1 MRRLA
6 RWLNHLEDGLIV
18 LILLMMIGLA
28 VYQIVL
34 RNVFSSSLVWVEPL
48 LQNAVLWIGLLG
60 AMIASR
66 RDEHIRIDLI
76 NTWLQPGAR
85 RWLAMLVDLFT
96 CAVCAVVAW
105 YSMLFLFEE
114 MGQGGNAFP
123 GVPSWTLQA
132 MIPIGFSVISV
143 RYLIMFFL
151 DLLHLRPPMQEPHA

>member
-1 MRRLA
+1 MRRLT

-18 LILLMMIGLA
+18 LILMVMIGLA

-76 NTWLQPGAR
+76 NTWLKPEAR
-85 RWLAMLVDLFT
+85 RWLAMVVDLFT
-96 CAVCAVVAW
+96 CAVCAIVAW

-123 GVPSWTLQA
+123 GVPSWILQA

>member
-76 NTWLQPGAR
+76 NTWLKPGAR

-123 GVPSWTLQA
+123 GVPSWILQA

-151 DLLHLRPPMQEPHA
+151 DLLHMRPPMQEPHA

>member
-6 RWLNHLEDGLIV
+6 RWLNHFEDGLIV

-76 NTWLQPGAR
+76 NTWLKPEAR
-85 RWLAMLVDLFT
+85 RWLAMVVDLFT

-105 YSMLFLFEE
+105 HSMLFLFEE
-114 MGQGGNAFP
+114 MQQGGNAFP
-123 GVPSWTLQA
+123 GVPSWVLQA
-132 MIPIGFSVISV
+132 MIPVGFSVISV

>member
-1 MRRLA
+1 MRRLY
-6 RWLNHLEDGLIV
+6 RWLSHVEDGLIV

-34 RNVFSSSLVWVEPL
+34 RNMFGSSLVWIEPV

-66 RDEHIRIDLI
+66 RDEHIRIDLL
-76 NTWLQPGAR
+76 NNYLKPAAR
-85 RWLAMLVDLFT
+85 RWLAMAIDLFT
-96 CAVCAVVAW
+96 CGICAVVAW
-105 YSMLFLFEE
+105 YSMIFLFGE
-114 MGQGGNAFP
+114 MEHGGNAFP
-123 GVPSWTLQA
+123 GVPAWLLQSI
-132 MIPIGFSVISV
+132 IPIGFSVISL

>member
-6 RWLNHLEDGLIV
+6 RWLNHLEDGMIV

-76 NTWLQPGAR
+76 NTWLKPSAR
-85 RWLAMLVDLFT
+85 RWLAMVVDLFT

-123 GVPSWTLQA
+123 GVPSWILQA

-151 DLLHLRPPMQEPHA
+151 DLLHMRPPMQEPHA

>member
-1 MRRLA
+1 MRRLG
-6 RWLNHLEDGLIV
+6 RWLNHIEDGLIV
-18 LILLMMIGLA
+18 FILLMMIGLA

-66 RDEHIRIDLI
+66 RDEHIRIDLV
-76 NTWLQPGAR
+76 NSYLKPETR

-96 CAVCAVVAW
+96 CAICAVVAW
-105 YSMLFLFEE
+105 YSMEFLFGE
-114 MGQGGNAFP
+114 MEQGGNAFP
-123 GVPSWTLQA
+123 GVPSWILQA
-132 MIPIGFSVISV
+132 MIPIGFSVISL

>member
-6 RWLNHLEDGLIV
+6 RWLNHFEDGLIV
-18 LILLMMIGLA
+18 FILLMMVGLA

-66 RDEHIRIDLI
+66 RDEHIRIDLL
-76 NTWLQPGAR
+76 NNYLKPAGR
-85 RWLAMLVDLFT
+85 RWLAMVVDIFT
-96 CAVCAVVAW
+96 CAICAVVAW
-105 YSMLFLFEE
+105 YSMLFLFDE
-114 MGQGGNAFP
+114 MEGGGNAFP
-123 GVPSWTLQA
+123 GLPSWILQS
-132 MIPIGFSVISV
+132 MIPIGFSVISL

-151 DLLHLRPPMQEPHA
+151 DLLHLRPPMQEPRA

>member
-6 RWLNHLEDGLIV
+6 RWLNHLEDGMIV

-76 NTWLQPGAR
+76 NTWLKPSAR
-85 RWLAMLVDLFT
+85 RWLAMVVDLFT

-123 GVPSWTLQA
+123 GVPSWILQA

>member
-18 LILLMMIGLA
+18 LILLVMIGLA
-28 VYQIVL
+28 VYQIIL

-48 LQNAVLWIGLLG
+48 LQNSVLWIGLLG

-76 NTWLQPGAR
+76 NSWLKPSAR
-85 RWLAMLVDLFT
+85 RWLAMVVDLFT

-105 YSMLFLFEE
+105 HSMLFLFDE
-114 MGQGGNAFP
+114 MRQGGNAFP
-123 GVPSWTLQA
+123 GVPSWMLQA

-151 DLLHLRPPMQEPHA
+151 DLLHMRPPMQEPHA

>member
-76 NTWLQPGAR
+76 NTWLKPEAK
-85 RWLAMLVDLFT
+85 RWLAMVVDLFT

-123 GVPSWTLQA
+123 GVPSWILQA

>member
-1 MRRLA
+1 
-6 RWLNHLEDGLIV
+6 LNHIEDGLIV

-76 NTWLQPGAR
+76 NTWLKPEAR
-85 RWLAMLVDLFT
+85 RWLAMVVDLFT

-123 GVPSWTLQA
+123 GVPSWILQA
-132 MIPIGFSVISV
+132 MIPIGFSVISF

>member
-6 RWLNHLEDGLIV
+6 RWLNHIEDGLIV

-76 NTWLQPGAR
+76 NTWLKPEAR
-85 RWLAMLVDLFT
+85 RWLAMVVDLFT

-123 GVPSWTLQA
+123 GVPSWILQA
-132 MIPIGFSVISV
+132 MIPIGFSVISF

>member
-6 RWLNHLEDGLIV
+6 RWLNYLEDGLIV

-48 LQNAVLWIGLLG
+48 VQNAVLWIGLLG
-60 AMIASR
+60 AMSASR

-76 NTWLQPGAR
+76 NTWLKPSAR
-85 RWLAMLVDLFT
+85 RWLAMVVDLFT

-123 GVPSWTLQA
+123 GVPSWILQA
-132 MIPIGFSVISV
+132 MIPVGFSVISV

-151 DLLHLRPPMQEPHA
+151 DLLHMRPPMQEPHA

>member
-1 MRRLA
+1 MRRLT

-76 NTWLQPGAR
+76 NTWLKPEAR
-85 RWLAMLVDLFT
+85 RWLAMVVDLFT

-123 GVPSWTLQA
+123 GVPSWILQA

>member
-6 RWLNHLEDGLIV
+6 RWLNHIEDGLIV

-76 NTWLQPGAR
+76 NTWLKPEAR
-85 RWLAMLVDLFT
+85 RWLAMVVDLFT
-96 CAVCAVVAW
+96 CAVCAIVAW

-123 GVPSWTLQA
+123 GVPSWILQA

>member
-6 RWLNHLEDGLIV
+6 RWLNYLEDGLIV

-76 NTWLQPGAR
+76 NTWLKPAAR
-85 RWLAMLVDLFT
+85 RWLAMAVDLFT

-114 MGQGGNAFP
+114 MRQGGYAFP
-123 GVPSWTLQA
+123 GVPSWVLQS

-151 DLLHLRPPMQEPHA
+151 DLLHQRPPMQEPHA

>member
-1 MRRLA
+1 MRRLT

-18 LILLMMIGLA
+18 LILMVMIGLA

-76 NTWLQPGAR
+76 NTWLKPEAR
-85 RWLAMLVDLFT
+85 RWLAMVVDLFT
-96 CAVCAVVAW
+96 CAVCAIVAW

-114 MGQGGNAFP
+114 MGQEAMPFP
-123 GVPSWTLQA
+123 VSLH
-132 MIPIGFSVISV
+132 GF
-143 RYLIMFFL
+143 F
-151 DLLHLRPPMQEPHA
+151 RP